1 MFKSPRDVLQ
11 FKTLC
16 QQLGLG
22 SQLKEW
28 YQNAASVPYGPL
40 LIGLTPKTVGSLR
53 YRSNSGSVP
62 TNIYYPAGR
71 ETKFLDNE
79 YTIRLYSPNIS
90 KNFPETWKAFRKKS
104 NLVRHF
110 AEKQCEKS
118 DAKLMKLT
126 CLFCGTK
133 GFSDCY
139 RSAEHVLSPRCW
151 ERIRAN
157 QKPGLKRKLLSST
170 R

>member
-1 MFKSPRDVLQ
+1 MERDEELQKTPIVLFKSPRDVLQ

-71 ETKFLDNE
+71 ETLE
-79 YTIRLYSPNIS
+79 ERQ
-90 KNFPETWKAFRKKS
+90 NF
-104 NLVRHF
+104 
-110 AEKQCEKS
+110 
-118 DAKLMKLT
+118 
-126 CLFCGTK
+126 
-133 GFSDCY
+133 
-139 RSAEHVLSPRCW
+139 
-151 ERIRAN
+151 
-157 QKPGLKRKLLSST
+157 
-170 R
+170 